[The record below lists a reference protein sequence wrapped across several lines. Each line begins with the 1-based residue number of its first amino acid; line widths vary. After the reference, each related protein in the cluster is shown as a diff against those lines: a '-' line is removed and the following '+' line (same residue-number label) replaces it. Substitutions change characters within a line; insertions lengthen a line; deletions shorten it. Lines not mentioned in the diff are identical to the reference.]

1 MKGINRDMQK
11 STNEQP
17 KIKVLGRLN
26 INGHDLLKRIYS
38 TEGCCPTLTTMM
50 GGQTQPKIVIRRKHE

>member
-38 TEGCCPTLTTMM
+38 IEGCCPTLTTMM
-50 GGQTQPKIVIRRKHE
+50 GANPT